1 MNSTNYV
8 VYKIWWESKVLWNK
22 KMNVQKLLTLL
33 NWIISSFIGNV
44 EFSTKKESINTKF
57 NRIFNLL
64 TFSVWHKKLKI
75 QSTTTTPTKNN
86 YYILL
91 ILAGRIYQIKT
102 WKIPLKVLSAIF
114 CRFNVSQMNSDYLII
129 IWHTSSHICLNPIV
143 WLLVSIITTTKKKF
157 DHWFFRAICM
167 RQNNNTLKYIK
178 PKFPWSSCFGVDKR
192 SEEKKR
198 E

>member
-1 MNSTNYV
+1 MWFI
-8 VYKIWWESKVLWNK
+8 KFDEKVKFYETK
-22 KMNVQKLLTLL
+22 KHVQKRLTLL

-64 TFSVWHKKLKI
+64 TFSVWHNKLKI

-114 CRFNVSQMNSDYLII
+114 CRFNVSQMNSDYLFI

-143 WLLVSIITTTKKKF
+143 WLLVSIITTTTKKI
-157 DHWFFRAICM
+157 RSLI
-167 RQNNNTLKYIK
+167 
-178 PKFPWSSCFGVDKR
+178 FPRYLYATK
-192 SEEKKR
+192 
-198 E
+198 